1 MNNIQLYKLRIR
13 PVSHFNRLI
22 ELIICVHI
30 FSLDWETDLKRKK
43 GEKRRWFVYL
53 KFICKLSF
61 RQMCDDSVDCFDRKR
76 IRICRELVESG
87 SDVKRDTT
95 LSRKIHFLSNIEKAR
110 YLRSKQTILHY
121 EILRNTRS
129 NVELRDI

>member
-95 LSRKIHFLSNIEKAR
+95 LSRKIVYTLPLE
-110 YLRSKQTILHY
+110 Y
-121 EILRNTRS
+121 
-129 NVELRDI
+129 

>member
-43 GEKRRWFVYL
+43 G
-53 KFICKLSF
+53 KFIYKLSF

>member
-1 MNNIQLYKLRIR
+1 
-13 PVSHFNRLI
+13 
-22 ELIICVHI
+22 
-30 FSLDWETDLKRKK
+30 
-43 GEKRRWFVYL
+43 
-53 KFICKLSF
+53 
-61 RQMCDDSVDCFDRKR
+61 MCDDSVDCFDRKR

-95 LSRKIHFLSNIEKAR
+95 LSRKIHFLSNIEKAK

>member
-43 GEKRRWFVYL
+43 G
-53 KFICKLSF
+53 KFMYKLSF

-95 LSRKIHFLSNIEKAR
+95 LSRKIVYTLPLE
-110 YLRSKQTILHY
+110 Y
-121 EILRNTRS
+121 
-129 NVELRDI
+129 